1 MNRKKFFI
9 TVLACSWIFKI
20 SAIEQRDKREWFCL
34 GFGYGA
40 ERVMTTILHPD
51 IIYNDLKKLSPDDIK
66 KFYKELTEDTPMKTG
81 ELAGMAFMTL
91 ALGYLLM
98 GILKKLFD

>member
-1 MNRKKFFI
+1 MTCKKFFI
-9 TVLACSWIFKI
+9 ALLACSLVFHIT
-20 SAIEQRDKREWFCL
+20 ALEQRDKREWFCL

-51 IIYNDLKKLSPDDIK
+51 IIYNDLKKLSQDDLK
-66 KFYKELTEDTPMKTG
+66 KFYKELEQDTPMKSG
-81 ELAGMAFMTL
+81 ELAGMAFMAL
-91 ALGYLLM
+91 ALGYLLI